1 MKAFIHQDKGY
12 RYVTDFPNQ
21 DIGPFD
27 VRVALQAAG
36 VNRRDLYIQ
45 DRRAGENTPLVLGS
59 DGAGIIVEVGEKVT
73 KWTVGDRVLIN
84 PALRWFEESPIPP
97 EDFDILGMPDHGT
110 FAEEIV
116 INEEQVEAILPH
128 LSWEENAVIALAG
141 MTGYRAL
148 ITKGQLQEGETV
160 FIPGGSSGVATFM
173 IQLAKSKGAR
183 VITTTRFEEKVE
195 EIRSFGADIVLDTV
209 SDWEAQ
215 LQEEII
221 DLVVDSV
228 GSATFH
234 RSLSVLRKGG
244 RFVTFGSSTM
254 DDVTINIRTFFYNQQ
269 TIYGSTM
276 GSREELRAL
285 LRWMKE
291 EKIHPI
297 LDKVY
302 RLNEAAKGLE
312 RIQESDQVGKVALK
326 IR

>member
-1 MKAFIHQDKGY
+1 MRAFIHQDKEY
-12 RYVTDFPNQ
+12 RYVTDFPSQ
-21 DIGPFD
+21 AIGPFD

-36 VNRRDLYIQ
+36 VNRRDLYIH
-45 DRRAGENTPLVLGS
+45 DRRAGEDTPLVLGS
-59 DGAGIIVEVGEKVT
+59 DGAGIIIEIGEEVTRWK
-73 KWTVGDRVLIN
+73 VGDRVLIN
-84 PALRWFEESPIPP
+84 PALRWFEERPIPP
-97 EDFDILGMPDHGT
+97 EDFEILGNPDHGT

-116 INEEQVEAILPH
+116 INEEQVEEVLPH

-148 ITKGQLQEGETV
+148 MTKGQLKEGETV

-183 VITTTRFEEKVE
+183 VITTTRHEEKMR

-215 LQEEII
+215 LQEEEI
-221 DLVVDSV
+221 DVVVDSV

-234 RSLSVLRKGG
+234 RSLHVLKRGG
-244 RFVTFGSSTM
+244 RIVTFGSSTM
-254 DDVTINIRTFFYNQQ
+254 DDVTFNIRTFFYNQQ

-291 EKIHPI
+291 EKIHPVI
-297 LDKVY
+297 DKVY
-302 RLNEAAKGLE
+302 PLSEAGQALE
-312 RIQESDQVGKVALK
+312 RIQESGQVGKIALK

>member
-1 MKAFIHQDKGY
+1 MLFRSK
-12 RYVTDFPNQ
+12 
-21 DIGPFD
+21 
-27 VRVALQAAG
+27 
-36 VNRRDLYIQ
+36 
-45 DRRAGENTPLVLGS
+45 
-59 DGAGIIVEVGEKVT
+59 
-73 KWTVGDRVLIN
+73 VGDRVLIN
-84 PALRWFEESPIPP
+84 PALRWFEERPIPP
-97 EDFDILGMPDHGT
+97 EDFEILGNPDHGT

-116 INEEQVEAILPH
+116 IDEEQVEEVLPH

-148 ITKGQLQEGETV
+148 MTKGQLKEGETV

-183 VITTTRFEEKVE
+183 VITTTRHEEKMR

-215 LQEEII
+215 LQEEEI

-234 RSLSVLRKGG
+234 RSLHVLKRGG
-244 RFVTFGSSTM
+244 RIVTFGSSTM
-254 DDVTINIRTFFYNQQ
+254 DDVTFNIRTFFYNQQ

-291 EKIHPI
+291 EKIHPVI
-297 LDKVY
+297 DKVY
-302 RLNEAAKGLE
+302 PLSEAGQALE
-312 RIQESDQVGKVALK
+312 RIQESGQVGKIALK